1 MSSVSGL
8 GSATSSQLLQRLRDG
23 QTGQADRMNQ
33 AFNTA
38 LQAMGVDSSKA
49 ASIIKQIQPAVEGAA
64 KSSASASD
72 PRAAMQQAVD
82 GVLTKNGIDPQQF
95 KTQFQAAMKKLG
107 GNGQAPRSPQA
118 KPAGGGPPPSAQA
131 APPKQATSTASTTS
145 TTNTTETAL
154 EEAMESYAETLKEA
168 QAGNQ
173 QAIKKLAAEKQAA
186 AEKAQGTS
194 ARNEAEATGEAAG
207 TTQGKE
213 RGIDMN
219 A

>member
-1 MSSVSGL
+1 MSSVSGF
-8 GSATSSQLLQRLRDG
+8 GSVTSSQLLQRLRDG

-95 KTQFQAAMKKLG
+95 KTQLQSAMKKLG
-107 GNGQAPRSPQA
+107 GNGQAPRPPQA
-118 KPAGGGPPPSAQA
+118 KPAGGGPPPSSQA
-131 APPKQATSTASTTS
+131 AAPKQATSASSTSNTS
-145 TTNTTETAL
+145 TADDLDTET
-154 EEAMESYAETLKEA
+154 YAEILKKA
-168 QAGNQ
+168 LAGDLK
-173 QAIKKLAAEKQAA
+173 AIAKLAELDKAA
-186 AEKAQGTS
+186 AEKAEGAS
-194 ARNEAEATGEAAG
+194 ASKEAGVTGEAVA
-207 TTQGKE
+207 TTQGNE
-213 RGIDMN
+213 NGIDMN